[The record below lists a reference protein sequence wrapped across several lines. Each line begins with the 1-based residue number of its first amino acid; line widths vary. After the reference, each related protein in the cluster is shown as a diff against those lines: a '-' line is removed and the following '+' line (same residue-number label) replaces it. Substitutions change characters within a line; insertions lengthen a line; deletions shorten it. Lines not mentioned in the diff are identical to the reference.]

1 MRPTTKQPDM
11 NNFIYNRTRLL
22 AVCCAVVVVLLFLFT
37 KPVCT
42 AAAAKRTPAL
52 NHIET
57 AGSQL
62 LWESLSHQF
71 VPQVQY

>member
-1 MRPTTKQPDM
+1 M
-11 NNFIYNRTRLL
+11 NNFIYNRTLLL
-22 AVCCAVVVVLLFLFT
+22 AVCCAVVVALLFLFT
-37 KPVCT
+37 KPVCN
-42 AAAAKRTPAL
+42 AASAKRTTL
-52 NHIET
+52 NKIET

>member
-1 MRPTTKQPDM
+1 MRQTTKQPDM
-11 NNFIYNRTRLL
+11 NNFIYNRTLHL

-42 AAAAKRTPAL
+42 AAAKRTTL
-52 NHIET
+52 NKIET